1 MNQLD
6 QYLRSKVQFA
16 DEELLRIQTSATPLT
31 VRKRQ
36 LLLRAGDV
44 CRHKL
49 FVLRGLLRVYRV
61 SKDGT
66 ESVMWFAAES
76 QWAIDPES
84 YTTETPSH
92 CYIEALE
99 DTALLLWTKET
110 MNELFAA
117 ILPFRQLSDRVREES
132 HNRSLQRIYIN
143 ISHTAEE
150 KYDAFVADNPT
161 VFRRVPLHMVA
172 SYLGVTRETLSRI
185 RHKHHQ
191 LR

>member
-1 MNQLD
+1 
-6 QYLRSKVQFA
+6 
-16 DEELLRIQTSATPLT
+16 
-31 VRKRQ
+31 
-36 LLLRAGDV
+36 
-44 CRHKL
+44 
-49 FVLRGLLRVYRV
+49 
-61 SKDGT
+61 
-66 ESVMWFAAES
+66 MWFAAES